1 MSTAA
6 DATVILLQLD
16 PIQEKL
22 IATALQSMSLRVR
35 KISSVDPIESQLKML
50 TSGNAK
56 NRPLLICADLARL
69 AKENLSWTAFCLQ
82 IKSQIPRAA
91 LIATNSQMMLPQT
104 QTVQWVKQAGGLEL
118 IGRLSSRRYVTG
130 VTPLMDCVAKLFD
143 LQYSAEQLK
152 SYASGMLVSE
162 DPTKDPRDNE
172 QQAWALL
179 DEMNIS
185 PAQLMAKMAASKPQV
200 PVTNRRYR
208 LRLYQQCFLGSE
220 AASWLAG
227 YLRISAD
234 QAVDVGNL
242 LLQCRLIDHVTREK
256 PFDKNGW
263 FYRYQAKSSV
273 TARLDFSLI
282 AKEIDKIFNVQDRYW
297 RGLSFSRCFT
307 GDQAVTALTREYGVT
322 EFEALWL
329 GQQLQELFLY
339 RHVAD
344 EHDFQNQSYF
354 YRMIQDAE
362 VSL

>member
-35 KISSVDPIESQLKML
+35 KISVIDPIDSQLKML

-69 AKENLSWTAFCLQ
+69 AKENLSWTAFCKQ
-82 IKSQIPRAA
+82 IKSQIPHAG
-91 LIATNSQMMLPQT
+91 LIATNSQMMLPQA

-118 IGRLSSRRYVTG
+118 IGRLSSRRYVAS

-143 LQYSAEQLK
+143 LQYSAVQLK

-162 DPTKDPRDNE
+162 DPTKDPRDSE

-185 PAQLMAKMAASKPQV
+185 PAQLMAKMAASNPQI
-200 PVTNRRYR
+200 PVANRRYR
-208 LRLYQQCFLGSE
+208 LKLYQQCFLGSE
-220 AASWLAG
+220 AANWLAG
-227 YLRISAD
+227 YLRISVD

-242 LLQCRLIDHVTREK
+242 LLHCRLIDHVTREK

-263 FYRYQAKSSV
+263 FYRYQSVSHATAK
-273 TARLDFSLI
+273 LDFTLL
-282 AKEIDKIFNVQDRYW
+282 AKEIEEIFQLQDRHW
-297 RGLSFSRCFT
+297 RGLSFMRCFT
-307 GDQAVTALTREYGVT
+307 GDQAVTALVRHCAIT
-322 EFEALWL
+322 ESEALWV
-329 GQQLQELFLY
+329 GQQLQDLYLY
-339 RHVAD
+339 RHVED
-344 EHDFQNQSYF
+344 EHDFKNQSYF
-354 YRMIQDAE
+354 YRLILDAK